1 MNKLK
6 RKNGS
11 QISPYIAAKIRY
23 ELGISTKKPINQKN
37 CSNDYWNEVVEIIG
51 ASNGISKSKIKSIVR

>member
-23 ELGISTKKPINQKN
+23 ELGISTKKPINQI
-37 CSNDYWNEVVEIIG
+37 VEIIG